1 MSLRDEDEPP
11 DPILVLKTYGRI
23 AISDAVTIFVLSLLY
38 FVASLSIVTIGPALL
53 ALMDA
58 FYSSVSHTGT
68 GGGAPAST
76 RGRASQFV
84 SSIWTYLWAGLPYTV
99 AVIVAVYSLYTYSV
113 LALSGGT
120 TQALIFGVVG
130 MYTVVLVFV
139 LLFRAAD
146 IVVRADENERPGFFS
161 ALRKAW
167 GSLGSNVAFAA
178 THIVTAIAVTIAS
191 LIFIVTAIC
200 FLPGLLALLEL
211 LNYEELDGAGAKAIR
226 YAYLDPQT

>member
-1 MSLRDEDEPP
+1 MSLRDDESV
-11 DPILVLKTYGRI
+11 DPMLVLRTFGRI
-23 AISDAVTIFVLSLLY
+23 AISDAVTIFVLSILY
-38 FVASLSIVTIGPALL
+38 FVASMSIVTIGPALL

-99 AVIVAVYSLYTYSV
+99 AVLVAVYALYTYSV
-113 LALSGGT
+113 LALTGGT
-120 TQALIFGVVG
+120 AQTLVFGVVG
-130 MYTVVLVFV
+130 MYSVILVFV

-146 IVVRADENERPGFFS
+146 IVVRADEDERPGFFS
-161 ALRKAW
+161 AIRKAW

-178 THIVTAIAVTIAS
+178 THLVTAIVVTIAS
-191 LIFIVTAIC
+191 LVFIITAIC

-211 LNYEELDGAGAKAIR
+211 LYYEELDGAGAKAIR
-226 YAYLDPQT
+226 FAYLDPQT

>member
-1 MSLRDEDEPP
+1 MSLRDDESV
-11 DPILVLKTYGRI
+11 DPVLVLRTFGRI
-23 AISDAVTIFVLSLLY
+23 AISDAVTIFVLSILY
-38 FVASLSIVTIGPALL
+38 FLASMSIITIGPALL

-68 GGGAPAST
+68 GGGAPASA

-84 SSIWTYLWAGLPYTV
+84 SSIWTYLRAGLPYTV
-99 AVIVAVYSLYTYSV
+99 AILVAVYALYTYTA
-113 LALSGGT
+113 LAFSGGT
-120 TQALIFGVVG
+120 TRALVFGVVG
-130 MYTVVLVFV
+130 MYAVILVFV

-146 IVVRADENERPGFFS
+146 IVVRADENERPGFFT
-161 ALRKAW
+161 AMRKAW

-178 THIVTAIAVTIAS
+178 THVVTAIAVTIAS
-191 LIFIVTAIC
+191 LIFIVTAFC

-211 LNYEELDGAGAKAIR
+211 LNYEELDGAGAKTIR